1 MFSKRYQTVPQ
12 PPTYMIHRNPHFGKI
27 FRPVLKHGR
36 KIYDGYI
43 KKLDLFEV
51 KCNDCQCRGECIRYG
66 RYDRGY
72 FLFPEDADSNERIF
86 IQRVLCKACGVT
98 HAILPEEI
106 VPYAQYSIIFMLLVL
121 EQYFLR
127 PETHRTVQEICDEFR
142 ITPPL
147 LYRWKKAFKKDKDKY
162 LGVLE
167 SDKYTELEALSWLKD
182 LPNYGKGFAAGFL
195 EKTERMPM
203 QTHRNPTNTRRP
215 ELV

>member
-12 PPTYMIHRNPHFGKI
+12 PPIYMIHRNLHFGKI
-27 FRPVLKHGR
+27 FQPVLELGR
-36 KIYDGYI
+36 EIYNDYI
-43 KKLDLFEV
+43 KSLDLFQV
-51 KCNDCQCRGECIRYG
+51 KCNDCKCQGDCIRYG

-72 FLFPEDADSNERIF
+72 FIFPEDADSNERIL

-121 EQYFLR
+121 YQYFLR

-142 ITPPL
+142 IVPPL
-147 LYRWKKAFKKDKDKY
+147 LYRWKKAFRKDKDKY

-167 SDKYTELEALSWLKD
+167 SDKYTELEALSWLINLSNYSKD
-182 LPNYGKGFAAGFL
+182 FAASFL

-203 QTHRNPTNTRRP
+203 QTHRNPPNTRRP
-215 ELV
+215 KMV